1 MNKEK
6 KLFYFFNFLM
16 KYIRYLKIRLMLFNL
31 NFLLRYFLKICLI
44 NYKYMYF
51 IFEKFNDRFE
61 LLFVVCDFR
70 LKDVI

>member
-44 NYKYMYF
+44 NNKYMYF

-61 LLFVVCDFR
+61 LLFVILD
-70 LKDVI
+70 

>member
-1 MNKEK
+1 
-6 KLFYFFNFLM
+6 M

-31 NFLLRYFLKICLI
+31 NFLLIYFLKICLI